1 MHLMSQIRKY
11 GFISLIRVYNFLPCR
26 CLPVRKELPLQISKL
41 DGYHAELVDACLPYG
56 GSQESLNHARVC
68 SCHLPNRCVT
78 DEKGWCVSWILSN
91 EQCELMPAY
100 TSSDTGH
107 LQALSPVGMRTVS
120 FASSTKHAQQ
130 IFLRL
135 IFDEYTN
142 QLFKYPLG

>member
-1 MHLMSQIRKY
+1 MDTRD
-11 GFISLIRVYNFLPCR
+11 R

-107 LQALSPVGMRTVS
+107 LQALSPVGMRTITQEGYHPPGTPPRRCAVPLLI
-120 FASSTKHAQQ
+120 AS
-130 IFLRL
+130 
-135 IFDEYTN
+135 
-142 QLFKYPLG
+142 LF